1 MPKRKSSMNGEW
13 LIKLSVVLYFITA
26 TALLAEL
33 MNFHPFSAAPVVTTE
48 EQVQPI
54 AVDYQL

>member
-1 MPKRKSSMNGEW
+1 MNGEW
-13 LIKLSVVLYFITA
+13 LIKFSVFLYFITA

-33 MNFHPFSAAPVVTTE
+33 INFHPFSASPVVTSE

>member
-1 MPKRKSSMNGEW
+1 MNGAW
-13 LIKLSVVLYFITA
+13 LIKFSVVLYFITA
-26 TALLAEL
+26 AALLAEL
-33 MNFHPFSAAPVVTTE
+33 INFHPFSGAPVVTSE